1 VKLFDLS
8 DSVAVV
14 TGGNGGI
21 GLGMAEGLVAA
32 GAAVAIWGTNPDK
45 NAAAAERL
53 AALGGNVEAFVCDVS
68 DETAVVEAFA
78 ATLHRFGKV
87 DACFAN
93 AGVSP
98 MGIRFDDMDLD
109 EWRRITAINLDGA
122 FLTFRT
128 AVRHML
134 ERGEGGS
141 LIATSSLA
149 SVLGMARGE
158 HYAAAKAG
166 LSAMVRSLAVEYG
179 RYGIRAN
186 AILPGWVETAMT
198 AGWMSS
204 ERFQAAVLPR
214 VPAGR
219 WGTPEDFSGIAVYLA
234 SDASRYH
241 SGDTIVI
248 DGAYRV
254 F

>member
-1 VKLFDLS
+1 VNPFDLS
-8 DSVAVV
+8 ETVAVV

-21 GLGMAEGLVAA
+21 GLGMAEGLVGA
-32 GAAVAIWGTNPDK
+32 GAAVAIWGTNPAK
-45 NAAAAERL
+45 NEAATERL
-53 AALGGNVEAFVCDVS
+53 TALGGNVEAFACDVS
-68 DETAVVEAFA
+68 DEEAVAETFA

-93 AGVSP
+93 AGVA
-98 MGIRFDDMDLD
+98 GTGVRFDDMDLE
-109 EWRRITAINLDGA
+109 EWRRVVAVNLDGA
-122 FLTFRT
+122 FLTFRA

-141 LIATSSLA
+141 LVATSSLA
-149 SVLGMARGE
+149 SVMGMPRGE
-158 HYAAAKAG
+158 HYAATKAG
-166 LSAMVRSLAVEYG
+166 LSAVVRSLAVEYG

-186 AILPGWVETAMT
+186 AVLPGWIETAMT

-204 ERFQAAVLPR
+204 DRFRDAVLPR

-219 WGTPEDFSGIAVYLA
+219 WGAPEDFSGIAVYLA

>member
-1 VKLFDLS
+1 MNPFDLS
-8 DSVAVV
+8 ETVAVV

-21 GLGMAEGLVAA
+21 GLGMAEGLVGA
-32 GAAVAIWGTNPDK
+32 GAAVAIWGTNPAK
-45 NAAAAERL
+45 NEAATERL
-53 AALGGNVEAFVCDVS
+53 AALGGNVAAFACDVS
-68 DETAVVEAFA
+68 DEEAVAETFA

-87 DACFAN
+87 DSCFAN
-93 AGVSP
+93 AGVGP
-98 MGIRFDDMDLD
+98 MGIRFDDLDLD

-122 FLTFRT
+122 FLTFRA

-149 SVLGMARGE
+149 AVMGMARGE

-166 LSAMVRSLAVEYG
+166 LSAMIRGLAVEYG

-186 AILPGWVETAMT
+186 AVLPGFVESAMT
-198 AGWMSS
+198 ASWLSS
-204 ERFQAAVLPR
+204 ERFEAAVLPR

-219 WGTPEDFSGIAVYLA
+219 WGTPDDYSGIAVYLA